1 MMRRSG
7 ISPEQRKMLVVAGL
21 CETVCLGIGL
31 VAFFMTSKVIWLVI
45 GIVAGAGF
53 SLPAIVRFVRAARQ
67 ADNAPR

>member
-1 MMRRSG
+1 MRRAG
-7 ISPEQRKMLVVAGL
+7 ISPEQRQMLLVAGL
-21 CETVCLGIGL
+21 CETVCLAIGL
-31 VAFFMTSKVIWLVI
+31 VAFFMTSKIIWLVI